1 MSVDN
6 ADLEVVDLNYFSF
19 WKIYFVAIAAHDMR
33 LTFCGSQ
40 VLKPLD
46 RLQQTTRTSLDIG
59 HVTIVVSDH
68 LPLLSRRFLGR

>member
-40 VLKPLD
+40 ILKPFHG
-46 RLQQTTRTSLDIG
+46 LQNASKIRKL
-59 HVTIVVSDH
+59 
-68 LPLLSRRFLGR
+68 